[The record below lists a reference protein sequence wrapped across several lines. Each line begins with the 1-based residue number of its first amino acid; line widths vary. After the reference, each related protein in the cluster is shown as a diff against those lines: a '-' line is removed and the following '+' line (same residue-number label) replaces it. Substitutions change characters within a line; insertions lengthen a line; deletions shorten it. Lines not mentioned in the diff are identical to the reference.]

1 MFNLS
6 TWQREGFVHF
16 HFKDFWLCFMP
27 LFVAMDAL
35 GILPIF
41 TSIVGNAEAKRVNS
55 VIRTSVLTALLVAV
69 PFIFFGEWMLRLLG
83 ISVSD
88 FMIAGGLVLLLLSV
102 RDMLSFEKRTF
113 GPDLEGMGP
122 VPIGVP
128 LIVGPAVLTTIMLL
142 VRQYGFF
149 LTTLSTL
156 INLAFVCAVF
166 FLSGRIMRFMGNSG
180 AQIASKIA
188 NLLLAAI
195 AVMLVRKGVIL
206 IVSKGI

>member
-1 MFNLS
+1 VH
-6 TWQREGFVHF
+6 VHF
-16 HFKDFWLCFMP
+16 KEFWLCFVP
-27 LFVAMDAL
+27 LFVAVDAL

-41 TSIVGNAEAKRVNS
+41 ASIVGNAEQRRVNA
-55 VIRTSVLTALLVAV
+55 VIRTSLATALLVAL
-69 PFIFFGEWMLRLLG
+69 PFIFLGEWMLRLLG
-83 ISVSD
+83 ISAGD
-88 FMIAGGLVLLLLSV
+88 FMIAGGFVLLLLSL
-102 RDMLSFEKRTF
+102 RDMLSFEKKTF

-149 LTTLSTL
+149 LTTVSTL
-156 INLAFVCAVF
+156 INVAFAGIVF

-195 AVMLVRKGVIL
+195 AVMLVRKGIIL
-206 IVSKGI
+206 IVGKGM